1 MVIADLTFPLFI
13 LPQDTDIEEIDGILF
28 ADGKCLDDKNT
39 AGSTLGKRRLRTPYP
54 NIYPLN
60 KAVHDIPSLLKSS
73 AKRFI
78 NEQGQVFNYEKSRMV
93 PLKYHFIKKIRTK
106 ETASL
111 VWIEDINF
119 PFEVPRP
126 PDASM
131 TCAGILYER
140 SHPWLLY
147 EFSEQMKKDTKR
159 KI

>member
-1 MVIADLTFPLFI
+1 MFLADLTFPLFI
-13 LPQDTDIEEIDGILF
+13 LPETSDIEEIDGILF

-39 AGSTLGKRRLRTPYP
+39 PGSTLGRRRLRTPYP
-54 NIYPLN
+54 NIFPLN

-78 NEQGQVFNYEKSRMV
+78 NEKGQVFSYEKSRMV
-93 PLKYHFIKKIRTK
+93 PLKYHLIKKVQNK
-106 ETASL
+106 ESASL

-126 PDASM
+126 PDSDM
-131 TCAGILYER
+131 LWAGILYEK
-140 SHPWLLY
+140 SYPWLLY

>member
-13 LPQDTDIEEIDGILF
+13 LPEDADIEEIDGILF
-28 ADGKCLDDKNT
+28 ADGKCLDDKNSP
-39 AGSTLGKRRLRTPYP
+39 GSTLGRRRLQTSYP
-54 NIYPLN
+54 NIFPLQ

-78 NEQGQVFNYEKSRMV
+78 NEQGQVFSYEKKRMV
-93 PLKYHFIKKIRTK
+93 PLKYHLIRKIQTK
-106 ETASL
+106 NQASL

-126 PDASM
+126 PEGGM
-131 TCAGILYER
+131 TWAGILYENT
-140 SHPWLLY
+140 HPWLLY
-147 EFSEQMKKDTKR
+147 EFAELQKKDTKR